1 MKVKI
6 ILEFNPSD
14 LENSIND
21 FLKKTKMKLIDIKFS
36 GVQNFMVLI
45 IYEEI

>member
-14 LENSIND
+14 LEDSINK
-21 FLKKTKMKLIDIKFS
+21 FLISTKKPELEKS
-36 GVQNFMVLI
+36 
-45 IYEEI
+45 